1 MKDRLSVKD
10 RQELMG
16 AFFESNPE
24 MKEVLAEQE
33 DVAQVDED
41 SFKDFCCKK
50 AATEFVALLEGI
62 AERYEKR
69 GGPTKAQK
77 IRDAIQR
84 IQNTEDCAYVKD
96 NLKIIANKSFPKGV
110 PDGMKLNP
118 EIERA
123 REILDDLERCE
134 GMKKSWFKGLKK
146 EEETEK
152 VAGAVTT
159 SSPAHSHLFKP
170 TYGKRRRRKKKKEE

>member
-1 MKDRLSVKD
+1 MKVKN

-16 AFFESNPE
+16 SFSEGRPE
-24 MKEVLAEQE
+24 MREFVAERD
-33 DVAQVDED
+33 DVAQVDES

-50 AATEFVALLEGI
+50 AATELVALLERI
-62 AERYEKR
+62 VERYEKT
-69 GGPTKAQK
+69 GGRDKTQN
-77 IRDAIQR
+77 IRNVIKH
-84 IQNTEDCAYVKD
+84 IQNTEDCAYVRN
-96 NLKIIANKSFPKGV
+96 NLKILAKGAPKEVPKGW
-110 PDGMKLNP
+110 KLNP
-118 EIERA
+118 EVERA

-159 SSPAHSHLFKP
+159 SSVAHSHLFKP
-170 TYGKRRRRKKKKEE
+170 TYGKRRKRKKKKEGNE

>member
-1 MKDRLSVKD
+1 MKVKN
-10 RQELMG
+10 RQELMDSFSEG
-16 AFFESNPE
+16 RPE
-24 MKEVLAEQE
+24 MKEVVAERN

-50 AATEFVALLEGI
+50 AATELVALLEDVV
-62 AERYEKR
+62 ERYKR
-69 GGPTKAQK
+69 ESKDASVIK
-77 IRDAIQR
+77 NAIREIQ
-84 IQNTEDCAYVKD
+84 QTEDCATVKGY
-96 NLKIIANKSFPKGV
+96 LKNVAKRGKTPPKGKK
-110 PDGMKLNP
+110 MNP

-159 SSPAHSHLFKP
+159 SSAAHSHLFRP
-170 TYGKRRRRKKKKEE
+170 TYGKRRKRKKKKEE

>member
-1 MKDRLSVKD
+1 MKVKN

-16 AFFESNPE
+16 SFSEGRPE
-24 MKEVLAEQE
+24 MPEFVAERD
-33 DVAQVDED
+33 DVAQVDES

-50 AATEFVALLEGI
+50 AATEFVALLEDVVL
-62 AERYEKR
+62 RYKR
-69 GGPTKAQK
+69 ENK
-77 IRDAIQR
+77 DASR
-84 IQNTEDCAYVKD
+84 IQNVIRAIEQTEDCATIKRY
-96 NLKIIANKSFPKGV
+96 LKIVAKRGATPPKGK
-110 PDGMKLNP
+110 GMNP
-118 EIERA
+118 EVERA

-159 SSPAHSHLFKP
+159 SSVAHSHLFKP
-170 TYGKRRRRKKKKEE
+170 TYGKRRKRKKKREE

>member
-16 AFFESNPE
+16 AFFDSNPK
-24 MKEVLAEQE
+24 MKEVLAERG

-50 AATEFVALLEGI
+50 AATELVALLEDVVS
-62 AERYEKR
+62 RYKR
-69 GGPTKAQK
+69 ENK
-77 IRDAIQR
+77 DASR
-84 IQNTEDCAYVKD
+84 IQNVIREVEQREDCATVKEY
-96 NLKIIANKSFPKGV
+96 LKVVANKGETPPKGKR
-110 PDGMKLNP
+110 MNP
-118 EIERA
+118 EVERA

-159 SSPAHSHLFKP
+159 SSVAHSHLFKP
-170 TYGKRRRRKKKKEE
+170 TYGKRRKRKKKKEE